1 MRIARR
7 VRSVMGLAGVFYFS
21 IIALG
26 IGSGFT
32 LTLWAVAILLFFLWH
47 LLMHDTTQK
56 VSWFAVIG
64 VHALISGLCL
74 MIGNGIGAL
83 LGSNFGPQVPLGMA
97 VVAMGVARYL
107 NPTPEE
113 TAELQ
118 RVARELQEANDAAAR
133 AAQEAARQ
141 DAEELEGV
149 IEAIGTLPADGAES
163 RHLSPLLRRLNKLGR
178 PFEVLKR
185 LEDTDNAHLPYI
197 QAHVTFALSPGP
209 ADETL
214 GRELA
219 RDGMIRALDSGV
231 PGIVEGAVRAAYEL
245 LGQMPHAGPDL
256 PDPDELDD
264 YASKFDAEDKAE
276 VAEGLRRLAEYLRR
290 DPDEQGQSQ
299 GQAGG

>member
-1 MRIARR
+1 MSIARR
-7 VRSVMGLAGVFYFS
+7 VRAVMGLAGVFYFA

-26 IGSGFT
+26 MGSGFST
-32 LTLWAVAILLFFLWH
+32 TLWLVAMLLFFLWH

-74 MIGNGIGAL
+74 LIGHGLGVL
-83 LGSNFGPQVPLGMA
+83 FGSNFGPEVPLVMA
-97 VVAMGVARYL
+97 VVAMGFARYL

-118 RVARELQEANDAAAR
+118 RITQELQEANDKAAR
-133 AAQEAARQ
+133 AAQEAARL

-149 IEAIGTLPADGAES
+149 VEAIGTLPAEGAEA
-163 RHLSPLLRRLNKLGR
+163 RHLNPLLRRLNKLGR
-178 PFEVLKR
+178 PAAVLKQ
-185 LEDTDNAHLPYI
+185 LADTDDAHLPYV

-219 RDGMIRALDSGV
+219 REGMLRALDSGV
-231 PGIVEGAVRAAYEL
+231 PGIVEGAIKAAYEL
-245 LGQMPHAGPDL
+245 LAKVPHAAPDL
-256 PDPDELDD
+256 PEPDELDE
-264 YASKFDAEDKAE
+264 YAGKFEADGKAE
-276 VAEGLRRLAEYLRR
+276 VAQGLRRLAEYLRR
-290 DPDEQGQSQ
+290 DPDEG
-299 GQAGG
+299 AGGDG